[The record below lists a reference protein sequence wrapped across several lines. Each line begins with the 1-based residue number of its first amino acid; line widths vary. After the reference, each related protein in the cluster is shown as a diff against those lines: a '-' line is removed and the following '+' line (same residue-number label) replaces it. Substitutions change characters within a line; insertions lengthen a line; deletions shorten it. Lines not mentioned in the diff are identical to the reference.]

1 MGEETGLRERKKRRT
16 REAISDSAIELFIAE
31 GFDNVPVTR
40 VAAAADVSR
49 RTLFAYFPAKEDLVV
64 HRFADHEMESA
75 RVVRARPAG
84 RRPLAE
90 LRAHFLAALRAR
102 DPITGINDGPEITAL
117 FRLVLE
123 TPSLAARMLRFKAT
137 GEHALAA
144 ALRDTADLTE
154 PTASLSAAQIM
165 AVQWSLAMENHRRVA
180 AGAGSGAAYRYAVKA
195 AERGFDL
202 LADGL
207 GGVL

>member
-1 MGEETGLRERKKRRT
+1 MEREGGLRERKKQRT
-16 REAISDSAIELFIAE
+16 RAAISDAAIALFIAE
-31 GFDNVPVTR
+31 GYDNVPVTR
-40 VAAAADVSR
+40 VAEAAEVSR

-64 HRFADHEMESA
+64 HRFADHETESA

-84 RRPLAE
+84 QSPLAE

-102 DPITGINDGPEITAL
+102 DPITGINDDPEITAL
-117 FRLVLE
+117 FRLVLG
-123 TPSLAARMLRFKAT
+123 TPALAARMLRFKQD
-137 GEHALAA
+137 GERSLAA
-144 ALRDTADLTE
+144 ALRDTAGLTD
-154 PTASLSAAQIM
+154 PTASLSAAQII
-165 AVQWSLAMENHRRVA
+165 AVQWSLSMENHRRVA
-180 AGAGSGAAYRYAVKA
+180 DGAGSDAVYPDAVKA